1 MRDIFML
8 RCSRS
13 MRFLLVS
20 GLLTVPLVARAE
32 DVPEPRVAPRY
43 AGIRYLEDWSDP
55 SRRPGDDPFDRV
67 KHISLGEQVYLSLGG
82 QHRLRYELTEA
93 LDGPLPESVLFSRNL
108 LHVDAHMG
116 PFRAFIQVGG
126 HGAFGGPARD
136 EPPGSD
142 LFDVQQAFVEWSGAP
157 RNARVVA
164 RVGRQELA
172 LGSTRWVSTRDGTN
186 VRQSFD
192 LARLTVTGEGWN
204 VEGFGGVVPQLE
216 GGVLDD
222 APSARNRFWG
232 VYATMALL
240 PRKQLSLDAF
250 YLGRGRPSVTYGEV
264 DGREA
269 RHTFG
274 VRVFGGA
281 EGGFEYIGHALAQFG
296 TVGDAQIL
304 AWGLAGGLWQR
315 LPFAPLRLGVRGDAL
330 SGDGRADD
338 GRVSTFHAYF
348 PNQTFFSALP
358 LIYPSNLYEVHP
370 LVQWD
375 LDAVTLEAGCVF
387 FFRQSVHDAVYTP
400 PGAVLVPPSGSD
412 ARYTGAQLS
421 VSLGYRVSRHFMFNA
436 EYSHVVAGPSL
447 RAVTGQDVD
456 FLGTWTTFTY

>member
-1 MRDIFML
+1 ML

-13 MRFLLVS
+13 ASLLLVS
-20 GLLTVPLVARAE
+20 GVLTASLAAGAE
-32 DVPEPRVAPRY
+32 DAPAPREAPRY
-43 AGIRYLEDWSDP
+43 ASIRYLEDGSDP
-55 SRRPGDDPFDRV
+55 SLRSGDDPFDRV
-67 KHISLGEQVYLSLGG
+67 KYLPLAEQAWLSLGG
-82 QHRLRYELTEA
+82 QHRLRYELTDG

-108 LHVDAHMG
+108 LHLDAHVG
-116 PFRAFIQVGG
+116 PARAFIQVGG
-126 HGAFGGPARD
+126 HYALGAPARD

-142 LFDVQQAFVEWSGAP
+142 LFDVQQAFLEWRFAP
-157 RNARVVA
+157 RKVRFVA

-186 VRQSFD
+186 VRQAFD
-192 LARLTVTGEGWN
+192 LARLTVTGEGWS
-204 VEGFGGVVPQLE
+204 VEGFGGVVPRLQR
-216 GGVLDD
+216 GVLDD

-232 VYATMALL
+232 IYATVEVL
-240 PRKQLSLDAF
+240 PRKRLSFDAF
-250 YLGRGRPSVTYGEV
+250 YLGRDRPSVTYGEV
-264 DGREA
+264 EGREV
-269 RHTFG
+269 RHMLG
-274 VRVFGGA
+274 VRLFGQT
-281 EGGFEYIGHALAQFG
+281 EGGFEYIGHALAQAG
-296 TVGDAQIL
+296 TVGGARVL

-330 SGDGRADD
+330 SGDGHAGD
-338 GRVSTFHAYF
+338 GRVSTFHAWF

-400 PGAVLVPPSGSD
+400 PGDVLVPPEASQ

-421 VSLGYRVSRHFMFNA
+421 LSLGYRVTRHFMFNL
-436 EYSHVVAGPSL
+436 ESSHVVAGPAL
-447 RAVTGQDVD
+447 RAVNLQGVD